1 MDRAGAAALLSR
13 GAGATLG
20 WSGAAVVAAL
30 AAFACEKPGAP
41 GTTPAAGSAPSVVGT
56 ATPPPTSD
64 TTAAAT
70 ATTAAGSAT
79 GSAKPEPPPRA
90 GMRFVDA
97 AADSDVLSTIR
108 SERLKAKADGRVLV
122 VYVGASWCPPCK
134 EFHAKSHAGY
144 FDERAGK
151 LTLLVFDADRD
162 TERLGAAG
170 YKFRYVPYFALPKAD
185 GHPAAEHEMKGKAGA
200 ATTEEIAQQLE
211 EWQRRGP

>member
-1 MDRAGAAALLSR
+1 MAAAAIFALC
-13 GAGATLG
+13 
-20 WSGAAVVAAL
+20 AA
-30 AAFACEKPGAP
+30 ACEKPGAP
-41 GTTPAAGSAPSVVGT
+41 GTTPTGASAPPVS
-56 ATPPPTSD
+56 ASP
-64 TTAAAT
+64 T
-70 ATTAAGSAT
+70 ATTATTAT
-79 GSAKPEPPPRA
+79 TASDARSAKPEPPPRD

-97 AADSDVLSTIR
+97 AADSDVLSTVR
-108 SERLKAKADGRVLV
+108 SERLKAKSEGRVLV

-134 EFHAKSHAGY
+134 EFHAKSHAGL
-144 FDERAGK
+144 FDDRAGK

-200 ATTEEIAQQLE
+200 ATTEEIAAQLE